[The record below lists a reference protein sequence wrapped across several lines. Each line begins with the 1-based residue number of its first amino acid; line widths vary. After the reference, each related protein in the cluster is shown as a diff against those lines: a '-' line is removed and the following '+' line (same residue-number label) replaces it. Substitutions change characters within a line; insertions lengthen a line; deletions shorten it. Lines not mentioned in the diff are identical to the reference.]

1 MMFECAEGACAGK
14 RRYFQNI
21 ISAWMCLLKGFA
33 DSLIE
38 SRQMPIYYAVESLSA
53 SLNGKWIHFV
63 ISIFTYLWDVN
74 TFIRANRI
82 SKDDACIRVNI
93 SLFKYE

>member
-1 MMFECAEGACAGK
+1 
-14 RRYFQNI
+14 
-21 ISAWMCLLKGFA
+21 MCLLKGFG

-38 SRQMPIYYAVESLSA
+38 YRQMPIYYAVESLPA

-74 TFIRANRI
+74 TFTRGNGI
-82 SKDDACIRVNI
+82 SKDNTCISVNI
-93 SLFKYE
+93 SLLKYE